1 MLISNGQ
8 VVDCLDVWRL
18 SEVLDRSNE
27 ALGAW
32 VEQIPGLPPICQPA
46 KVDRLLVLGRSEAG
60 ALAETDQ
67 PWVMELVSSTKID
80 KPPLDSMG
88 LHVGK
93 AFWTMSEKT

>member
-8 VVDCLDVWRL
+8 VVDGLDVWRL
-18 SEVLDRSNE
+18 SKVLDRSNE

-60 ALAETDQ
+60 ALTETDQ
-67 PWVMELVSSTKID
+67 PWVMKLVSSTTID
-80 KPPLDSMG
+80 KTSRRPIRYDGLTCRKGLLD
-88 LHVGK
+88 HV
-93 AFWTMSEKT
+93 

>member
-32 VEQIPGLPPICQPA
+32 VEQIPGLPPICQST

-67 PWVMELVSSTKID
+67 PWVMELVSSTAID
-80 KPPLDSMG
+80 EPTLDSMG